1 MKEDLLNLARQ
12 NSANQQ
18 QDTSNGGGSVLLR
31 ARRNVLRAADEK
43 ARAGVLTDKQ
53 IFQQR
58 ANANYQRDQ
67 FNNAP
72 KQLTN
77 PEGQLKTIGET
88 LRQGPINAAARA
100 SSALI
105 GSLATDGS
113 MSNGGAAHWSEDL
126 KEANRKLDTYEAKQA
141 EIAAE
146 YRQVEEALAA
156 GKIDQETYD
165 MTMNVVRSKAAN
177 NTFDPRYDEILKKP
191 VVASSWTNPFSGNE
205 TILETHAKSGYEARK
220 KNQLAVETK
229 EGIVGDR
236 AKGIDNFWATGGK
249 YDNVIGNMYADQT
262 SKRIQKNQEARGETG
277 KVAAV
282 KRWAEV
288 VAENPT
294 VGTQTVA
301 ESFQYLIPYIGTAAL
316 LGDIAGV
323 EAEMIARVKADKGTN
338 YISKEDSL
346 RIKASVA
353 AYAAS
358 AVASKAALQGAFKGN
373 GFGGLVNSTVG
384 KAASKVAGTTA
395 GKAVAGTLGKIP
407 GAGIAATGVKKVSAV
422 GLDAGFEGAQEV
434 LQTGLEEYGAT
445 GKMMT
450 DEQFGQ
456 SFVLG
461 AAAGASFGAVGQVG
475 GGLIQAA
482 SDKIKGTEAYQNLKA
497 TDAES
502 LDSDHAGY
510 NPSRVVNERSKNINN
525 NMSQSEV
532 NAATKE
538 VDDILKNT
546 QNELDTLKRN
556 QSLNVGTD
564 FKTRSTELENK
575 MQGLEAKLE
584 AGTITPAE
592 RAEAQ
597 EVAEQIAGLKTE
609 QEYTDAIKKVESNL
623 KKLEAAHGEISA
635 KLSDVRANK
644 GYADYVPQ
652 TEESTTEQTSNPS
665 TVSPVTVA
673 PESVDSTSDTYAP
686 DKALNSLKAG
696 SVVGSTT
703 EEQAGIREQATKIVN
718 DAIDAKESY
727 ESLQKELQEADKEV
741 AKYEAELAAYK
752 SKPGVSKKEIDGATA
767 RLRFNRLERG
777 KLQKE
782 LNTFN
787 KDVVKKANAA
797 IKANESL
804 EKKLAKDAENLP
816 KFKLETEIVK
826 DERALAKRAP
836 AETSK
841 PVKKKGLFSPKSFR
855 DLPQKKKAKIIQQRM
870 KNRLKKHK
878 ALLKNPKATPL
889 QIENSKY
896 SILAHQRELMANE
909 LGKNVYYGDLHTTE
923 GVNAT
928 ELTMTLGD
936 ITPEFSAFIS
946 KEDLDEIGNTFYVLA
961 KGDVLPESKDKRGVT
976 TKEFKDALDKVND
989 KGDKLRAILENEN
1002 STQKQIK
1009 KATQEFV
1016 DAVDLAN
1023 SLSYDRVKISAEEAK
1038 TTKKEVTKSY
1048 IDLNSIPYEFEDIIT
1063 QDLLDAVDT
1072 TTYYYEQDSVD
1083 TIQKRLESNKEK
1095 LNKSEGVSSEK
1106 TKGKTQKEIAKEKS
1120 DKLKAEKAKANQKK
1134 EDELEVAR
1142 QKTLTKLRN
1151 DRSIIEEEISAE
1163 QARLDSL
1170 TTKSGKAKPGKSAE
1184 VAKVKKD
1191 IKDLIAS
1198 LKPIDLRIKVNQENS
1213 DNYNKVVA
1221 ENTSEATVDEVTEEV
1236 AVPVDDLPK
1245 GEEKA
1250 SNGILRRI
1258 TSILF
1263 SNTLTDEQKVKL
1275 EDIARKLKESIVLE
1289 AAFKSTGIVSK
1300 EIFEGGDGFK
1310 GLRAYDGT
1318 IENAIKD
1325 KNQTKLDKE
1334 LTGLENFKKS
1344 HESKAAAIAEAYEL
1358 YRTSND
1364 KPSKRTKYIVYRVKD
1379 SDNVWAFK
1387 EAGKIESTG
1396 LIAKLRDTG
1405 SILVEGVT
1413 FKLRDAVAEE
1423 SKAITMRYEALKE
1436 LSDMS
1441 ISNLDS
1447 TGVPPK
1453 GGTTPTTPTA
1463 KAITEDEKN
1472 ELGHFIDR
1480 DGSGINN
1487 VKVEKFK
1494 QGDISPDID
1503 KVGDF
1508 SINYELKEKD
1518 DGELGLSL
1526 KPELIAVDKA
1536 YKARTKGNSKAPKS
1550 LQGLFMAYQ
1559 VLTADANKFIGFG
1572 KVSSDS
1578 QEKRLLEGFAG
1589 RANSLTNYGEP
1600 YKATDVVVYHREA
1613 GYNDSVPMA
1622 RARKAELDAAIA
1634 AGATIKVIPSR
1645 YERDGSLPGLSKDIE
1660 YIKSK
1665 GYAESAANGKATG
1678 TNGIFKKVAEDTS
1691 NGQVIP
1697 AVIET
1702 PPVDDTNVVDPIDN
1716 NDVVDP
1722 DVVEDPIT
1730 PPVVVPIQQV
1740 QQAENQPNPND
1751 QFDNILYPNEMLYE
1765 SANEGLYNAVKE
1777 SDYMPLEMIPVIKDV
1792 PEETGKQPVEN
1803 TILKQEDTPLNLQQD
1818 FYSKY
1823 LASKDYDSVAEML
1836 GQTELSKEQKAQ
1848 LNSFVRLH
1856 NKIGK
1861 LLGKAIKKNSQEF
1874 QELKN
1879 NPLYKYI
1886 LKDGAN
1892 VNENLVTAITLGLFQ
1907 YIQSNGRKAYATAEE
1922 VNIIHGIN
1930 KNTTLSFNTSNTL
1943 SRMGIH
1949 RGFLFQ
1955 EIGSGALKALG
1966 FRLNQEADTKMLQQL
1981 ESSIGALAYNVVTQ
1995 PTGLNT
2001 VFNPFFIE
2009 AKSAKD
2015 GLLGISH
2022 REQDTIILNGI
2033 SAFEGKAY
2041 LKEQGILFQE
2051 EVQNAKTTEDLV
2063 NLINNSKDSYYDAR
2077 INLTRPAISRFWN
2090 KDTKETAE
2098 FFNPEILDII
2108 ASSKKT
2114 ETSGVDLLDNL
2125 FKMEKQKVAPLDAPP
2140 DKVTQ
2145 AKVKKSNTAIP
2156 SNTVDALDKSSKH
2169 MWRIEA
2175 TRANTVLKLYD
2186 TNPEALYRIMG
2197 IVPDA
2202 ELQLL
2207 HPSERDMRMGDNAIK
2222 KELMDEQIAWVRAR
2236 RDGDNYAEFYQVPVV
2251 WVNQRVGYE
2260 STLFNAQTNLFARML
2275 SSMDRW
2281 NTTVDT
2287 SEELLNKDGSPT
2299 KHGMLLVAIAES
2311 MEGASKL
2318 MPAFGG
2324 YSPAANTVDKVQP
2337 KDFLPAFVKYLET
2350 PVVTAA
2356 IASTSKLLEGKTMT
2370 ATDYA
2375 NIEAAVKEFKMD
2387 ELGFG
2392 ALVELAAY
2400 TKAKASKD
2408 GIHHTSIGAKSDG
2421 VTNGPMFTQMLLG
2434 VADATIRM
2442 MGGVIPKA
2450 ISDKVTNYLQLK
2462 SQGQIDLYE
2471 RTGEAMRDS
2480 LLSYI
2485 PSDPTMSTLADTKNA
2500 LALIDGDFGNRS
2512 WAKKLLTPFNYGAG
2526 LARLRAAIS
2535 EGVVEKFTETY
2546 YKSYTITDAAEK
2558 AKARDSI
2565 LNTLNQLVYQHNRI
2579 FSYQKITQGNL
2590 DEELNKLVY
2599 INNQEGKIK
2608 NLSPMDST
2616 EETIMKISA
2625 YFKQNKP
2632 ESKFPHDKDD
2642 VAKVEYWNK
2651 YFLRKRDKN
2660 DNPVIIPGV
2669 SLDGSNGSTAIDF
2682 EKDIPIKYTNMI
2694 RNLSDISFG
2703 VASEEA
2709 IKTTEAVYMK
2719 KRDELT
2725 LLSNSAYNNYASL
2738 RSMYIENLGFDKDN
2752 LTVAQKEAVDKDLFN
2767 YRAAVASGMS
2777 NLNIINGNRYQPVAS
2792 GINLEDQVKKTHL
2805 GLNIAFNKLFRS
2817 NNDKSP
2823 TVQYDYGYTFNDVGN
2838 PGVRALALMIQSMDA
2853 TVTVQAMAEF
2863 EGMNFHD
2870 ANMFGLEDFT
2880 KGVQLQN
2887 EKFFEAIIKYDPSRE
2902 FVKAYTRPFFKM
2914 HEMYNDKTTSKD
2926 IRNEIFK
2933 RMNAQAKDTDF
2944 PALAENAY
2952 RNEIEKLELALSD
2965 GIIHQYSGVGGEFT
2979 VTPEM
2984 RTLIKERLKE
2994 VKKARKQELKKF
3006 NDMLSNYLG
3015 EEAATTDVDALY
3027 DTLAIADRNTKNQF
3041 LRDMIAKGDVNINQF
3056 TSYVAK
3062 MMETMGATIAD
3073 KSLVGYL
3080 TELQDTDLSKVKI
3093 KYVQKPLPARRGEE
3107 IGEKDIRFSKIN
3119 NTIYI
3124 NQNSTT
3130 VDTKDILKEVLV
3142 ASLHHNMMAIKNG
3155 SEQFKDLTEQYR
3167 TLKIMANSLNSIID
3181 KALVDT
3187 QITSDEATMLK
3198 DLFGDSDNKGNVEFL
3213 MTTVLYGSEGV
3224 KAALGKIKDFEVSN
3238 ESVLNRIK
3246 KFISNILKGNK
3257 KKDAVLQDDSLLSFL
3272 TGTTSNILEGSKGY
3286 DGLVQKRSSSTIS
3299 KMLADSYKSHTNA
3312 FTRESTDQRANVY
3325 DTRFQHELYKLGFNN
3340 KGKPIDAEKVL
3351 DLMEGTLNALDEQD
3365 KSKSELTTLQA
3376 DYETTLR
3383 PVITTLRQY
3392 LSKGSKVVIVNDFN
3406 DILAMGI
3413 SQKQIEESNLLNGI
3427 SLGAAFA
3434 HDKTVYLISPM
3445 ASSNPN
3451 TRMSI
3456 VLHEMLHVMTTY
3468 ELNKP
3473 NNKHKQNFAKLVAA
3487 LKAEATKQGITDREI
3502 LYALSKPEELISQV
3516 KTRNVVRQFLM
3527 NNEVLRADYF
3537 KYLTATLGDGKSETV
3552 NAMEIFDSIFANLE
3566 KSIQAEVVPLDTTV
3580 LAEPFT
3586 ERTIKLKTG
3595 LNAIGI
3601 VDAKGMIAQDFLEFN
3616 DKAVQLT
3623 VEKYP
3628 VIHENIMKFVTPV
3641 DAKVM
3646 EDYMKGEETFQLVE
3660 AELDSPVTKK
3670 EPSPKTKAV
3679 KRQSKKLADANKQAT
3694 ENTQLDL
3701 FGEIATQATIKKSN
3715 EILFSN
3721 SQAGGH
3727 VGPEQRFS
3735 PRTIYDYLKSDSTQD
3750 NAYLDDIVDEVVN
3763 PLMDNISSELIQG
3776 YDYEKV
3782 WHDAIVQGS
3791 DVYASKAH
3799 DAGFVLDAQQGYV
3812 LEVLEVSLANSID
3825 DVTNT
3830 AVYRQLEKAYK
3841 QAKANVKI
3849 EDFHDGEWL
3858 NATPDEV
3865 LLAETKFNFIFR
3877 PGNTGG
3883 KSDYLTNFAAMTLV
3897 SKELQDILSF
3907 SVDRVTTDKPMNE
3920 RVTDMFGKVVEYF
3933 EGQSAN
3939 IYGTDN
3945 INNKVQDLSK
3955 QLAKVYYKNQD
3966 IAQQNDRGAFGKVDD
3981 VVSNLSQKVLDGLK
3995 SAAISVSHVPG
4006 LRETSGAKIVNKLL
4020 TEQYEDFDKFV
4031 NHMADNFRVNKPL
4044 GEVGEVFNE
4053 LVGTL
4058 DNAEHAQAKD
4068 IFYGG
4073 KMIEQER
4080 GGIIEDIGKAI
4091 IEAFAKD
4098 NQKLSPK
4105 VQKAVTNVLLRTD
4118 LQSLL
4123 KTMAFKDVM
4132 NLVKDSTALNA
4143 EIVKEEL
4150 ELAKVFHG
4158 KEYLA
4163 RTKSL
4168 ANYMVYRRATDNM
4181 LAKNAYAI
4189 VERVGLGGVE
4199 RDINYTPETLARVD
4213 RLASLYALRMSDNK
4227 AKTRVTELFD
4237 SEVANNKSKN
4247 TGLEYAMLSHKDFA
4261 EESVG
4266 LFEENPY
4273 SIAKGFLPNITNP
4286 IKGFAIVDE
4295 SEVATYRSMGYVEA
4309 TGIRSS
4315 ELQGVRGNKVLMT
4328 VSNNGMQRYVSGAL
4342 SIEDTVKAGTNIVK
4356 KGDHDLDRMVSEA
4369 KAELVKAQGPNYRA
4383 DPNAAFLIPSYGKD
4397 GSIISFSYEMNNVG
4411 LDTHLER
4418 NNNFGTLLSQMKG
4431 ANLNKK
4437 AYPSHN
4443 KKVADYLVDSFN
4455 QASTI
4460 DKRKYVEVGPNAT
4473 TKKGRE
4479 LWHSMPKEM
4488 QLYIIEKQGVSS
4500 INVRNDEMN
4509 LLFGYRKVSLG
4520 SIFDKTTFE
4529 RNMAEQLYA
4538 VMFQALFGSKAQLRS
4553 NQINAMWMELIKT
4566 LKDFIVIRNLK
4577 VLIVN
4582 VLSNVSLTM
4591 VNDADPK
4598 NMIKDIKDAA
4608 TYSIKYQ
4615 KDKQRLNTV
4624 KHQLKI
4630 GLGSPE
4636 MVSEFAELKDAIARN
4651 PLADFIEAGMMPL
4664 IVNDISFKKD
4674 EVEFSTGFSTLKDNT
4689 VGKLPKFMQT
4699 GLDYAL
4705 VAPGTPHYK
4714 FLANATQQSDF
4725 VFKYALYKQ
4734 EMRKGNTSE
4743 AALKLARQV
4752 FIEYD
4757 VPTSKGMT
4765 FINDNGIFM
4774 FTKFTLRIMRV
4785 LVHFIKTRANKLL
4798 IENAAMSMLFNNPSL
4813 LSLNFISQMWGGRN
4827 PLNMPLDDVLTMY
4840 DNAFP
4845 VQMIKAAIK

>member
-105 GSLATDGS
+105 GSLATDS
-113 MSNGGAAHWSEDL
+113 SFSNGGAAHWSEDL

-191 VVASSWTNPFSGNE
+191 VVASSWTNPFSGKE

-316 LGDIAGV
+316 LGDVAGV

-358 AVASKAALQGAFKGN
+358 AVASKAALQGAVMNKGV
-373 GFGGLVNSTVG
+373 GGIVTKSLGN
-384 KAASKVAGTTA
+384 AASKVAGTTA

-407 GAGIAATGVKKVSAV
+407 GAGIVGAGVKKGGAI
-422 GLDAGFEGAQEV
+422 GLDAGFEGSQEV

-445 GKMMT
+445 GKMLT

-510 NPSRVVNERSKNINN
+510 NPSRVVNERSKAINN
-525 NMSQSEV
+525 NMSQ
-532 NAATKE
+532 AE
-538 VDDILKNT
+538 VDATTREVESILTNT
-546 QNELDTLKRN
+546 QNELDSLKRN
-556 QSLNVGTD
+556 QALNADSD

-575 MQGLEAKLE
+575 MQALEAKLE

-592 RAEAQ
+592 RLEAQ
-597 EVAEQIAGLKTE
+597 EVAEQIAGLKDAKGYE
-609 QEYTDAIKKVESNL
+609 EAIKKVESNL

-652 TEESTTEQTSNPS
+652 SEESTTEQTSNPS

-703 EEQAGIREQATKIVN
+703 EEQAGIRKQATQIVN

-752 SKPGVSKKEIDGATA
+752 NKPGVSKKEIDGATA

-777 KLQKE
+777 KIQKE
-782 LNTFN
+782 LNKFN

-804 EKKLAKDAENLP
+804 EKKLTKDAANMPLFNLEVQIAKDKKALKASIANEPVASGKSSTSNTNKAAKA
-816 KFKLETEIVK
+816 KFQKVLDNPDTTIEELYAARKEYKNSLDDT
-826 DERALAKRAP
+826 DSP
-836 AETSK
+836 SSK
-841 PVKKKGLFSPKSFR
+841 GVTQKELDSKKKELDAAR
-855 DLPQKKKAKIIQQRM
+855 D
-870 KNRLKKHK
+870 
-878 ALLKNPKATPL
+878 NPNTS
-889 QIENSKY
+889 IE
-896 SILAHQRELMANE
+896 
-909 LGKNVYYGDLHTTE
+909 D
-923 GVNAT
+923 
-928 ELTMTLGD
+928 
-936 ITPEFSAFIS
+936 FF
-946 KEDLDEIGNTFYVLA
+946 
-961 KGDVLPESKDKRGVT
+961 
-976 TKEFKDALDKVND
+976 
-989 KGDKLRAILENEN
+989 KLRAEYKKMQEAPLEKEE
-1002 STQKQIK
+1002 TTKDVR
-1009 KATQEFV
+1009 TR
-1016 DAVDLAN
+1016 LAN
-1023 SLSYDRVKISAEEAK
+1023 NEKKLSELKGE
-1038 TTKKEVTKSY
+1038 
-1048 IDLNSIPYEFEDIIT
+1048 
-1063 QDLLDAVDT
+1063 
-1072 TTYYYEQDSVD
+1072 
-1083 TIQKRLESNKEK
+1083 
-1095 LNKSEGVSSEK
+1095 SSEK

-1120 DKLKAEKAKANQKK
+1120 DKLKAEKDKAKQKK
-1134 EDELEVAR
+1134 EDALEVER

-1170 TTKSGKAKPGKSAE
+1170 TTKAGKAKPGKSAE
-1184 VAKVKKD
+1184 VAKTKQV

-1221 ENTSEATVDEVTEEV
+1221 ENASTPTVDEVVEEA
-1236 AVPVDDLPK
+1236 AVPVDELPK
-1245 GEEKA
+1245 NEEKA

-1275 EDIARKLKESIVLE
+1275 EDIARRLKESIVLE

-1436 LSDMS
+1436 LSEMS
-1441 ISNLDS
+1441 ISNLS
-1447 TGVPPK
+1447 SSNNNS
-1453 GGTTPTTPTA
+1453 TTPTGQAPTGTPKA

-1518 DGELGLSL
+1518 DGEMGLSL
-1526 KPELIAVDKA
+1526 KPELIAIDKA

-1702 PPVDDTNVVDPIDN
+1702 PPVDTTPADTTNVVDPIDDN
-1716 NDVVDP
+1716 VVDP
-1722 DVVEDPIT
+1722 NEGDGKAPT

-1930 KNTTLSFNTSNTL
+1930 KNTTLSFNASNTL

-2051 EVQNAKTTEDLV
+2051 EVQNAKTTEDLI

-2175 TRANTVLKLYD
+2175 TRANAVLKLYD

-2222 KELMDEQIAWVRAR
+2222 KELMDEQIAWIRAR

-2311 MEGASKL
+2311 MEGASKVI
-2318 MPAFGG
+2318 PAFEG

-2370 ATDYA
+2370 EADYA

-2471 RTGEAMRDS
+2471 RTGEAMRAS

-2558 AKARDSI
+2558 AKARESI

-2579 FSYQKITQGNL
+2579 FSYQKITKGNL

-2599 INNQEGKIK
+2599 INNQEGKIS
-2608 NLSPMDST
+2608 NLSPMEST

-2632 ESKFPHDKDD
+2632 QSKFPHTGDD
-2642 VAKVEYWNK
+2642 VAKIEYWNK

-2660 DNPVIIPGV
+2660 DNPIIIPGV

-2682 EKDIPIKYTNMI
+2682 EEDIPIKYTNMI

-2725 LLSNSAYNNYASL
+2725 LLSNSAYQNYALL
-2738 RSMYIENLGFDKDN
+2738 RSMYIENLGFDEQN

-2902 FVKAYTRPFFKM
+2902 FVKAFTRPFFKM

-2965 GIIHQYSGVGGEFT
+2965 GIIHQYSGVGGEFA

-3062 MMETMGATIAD
+3062 MMESMGATIGD
-3073 KSLVGYL
+3073 KSLLGYL

-3107 IGEKDIRFSKIN
+3107 IGEKDIRFSKLT

-3155 SEQFKDLTEQYR
+3155 SEQFKDLTEEYR
-3167 TLKIMANSLNSIID
+3167 TLKIMANSLKSIIE
-3181 KALVDT
+3181 KALIEK
-3187 QITSDEATMLK
+3187 QITPEEAASLTE
-3198 DLFGDSDNKGNVEFL
+3198 LFEDSDNKGNVEFL
-3213 MTTVLYGSEGV
+3213 MTTVLYGSDKT
-3224 KAALGKIKDFEVSN
+3224 KAALGKIKDFEVSS

-3257 KKDAVLQDDSLLSFL
+3257 KKGAVLQDDSLLSFL

-3299 KMLADSYKSHTNA
+3299 KMLADSYKSHTSS

-3383 PVITTLRQY
+3383 PVIATLRQY

-3413 SQKQIEESNLLNGI
+3413 SQEQIEKSNLLNGI

-3456 VLHEMLHVMTTY
+3456 VLHEMLHVMTSY

-3566 KSIQAEVVPLDTTV
+3566 KSIEAEVVPLDTTV
-3580 LAEPFT
+3580 MAEPFT

-3694 ENTQLDL
+3694 EDAQLDL

-3849 EDFHDGEWL
+3849 EDFHDGDWL

-3955 QLAKVYYKNQD
+3955 QLAKIYYKNQD

-4006 LRETSGAKIVNKLL
+4006 LRETSGAKVVNKLL

-4058 DNAEHAQAKD
+4058 DNPEHAQAKD

-4123 KTMAFKDVM
+4123 KTMSFNDVM

-4295 SEVATYRSMGYVEA
+4295 TEVATYRSMGYVEA

-4369 KAELVKAQGPNYRA
+4369 KAELVKAQGPNYRP
-4383 DPNAAFLIPSYGKD
+4383 DPNAAFLIPSYDKD
-4397 GSIISFSYEMNNVG
+4397 GRIISFSYEMNNVG

-4460 DKRKYVEVGPNAT
+4460 DKRKFVEVGPNAT

-4520 SIFDKTTFE
+4520 SIFDKSTYE
-4529 RNMAEQLYA
+4529 RNLAEQLYA
-4538 VMFQALFGSKAQLRS
+4538 AMFQALFGSKAQLRS

-4577 VLIVN
+4577 VLIAN

-4598 NMIKDIKDAA
+4598 NMVKDIKDAA

-4636 MVSEFAELKDAIARN
+4636 LVSEFAELKDAIARN

-4734 EMRKGNTSE
+4734 EMRRGSTSE
-4743 AALKLARQV
+4743 AALRLARQV

-4798 IENAAMSMLFNNPSL
+4798 IENAAMAMLFNNPSL

-4845 VQMIKAAIK
+4845 VQMIKSVIK

>member
-31 ARRNVLRAADEK
+31 ARRNVIRAAEEK

-72 KQLTN
+72 KPLTN
-77 PEGQLKTIGET
+77 PEGQLKTVGET

-113 MSNGGAAHWSEDL
+113 MSNGGAAHWSEEL
-126 KEANRKLDTYEAKQA
+126 KEANRQLDSYEAKQA

-146 YRQVEEALAA
+146 YREAEAALAA
-156 GKIDQETYD
+156 GTIDQETYD
-165 MTMNVVRSKAAN
+165 MTMNVVRSKSAN

-191 VVASSWTNPFSGNE
+191 VVRASWTNPFSGNE

-220 KNQLAVETK
+220 KNQLAMETK

-236 AKGIDNFWATGGK
+236 AKGIDNFWNTGGK
-249 YDNVIGNMYADQT
+249 YDNVIGNMYAEQS

-277 KVAAV
+277 KLAAV

-288 VAENPT
+288 VGENPT
-294 VGTQTVA
+294 VASQTVA
-301 ESFQYLIPYIGTAAL
+301 ESFQYLIPYVGTAAL
-316 LGDIAGV
+316 LGDVAGV
-323 EAEMIARVKADKGTN
+323 EAEMIARVKAEKGTN

-358 AVASKAALQGAFKGN
+358 AVASKAALQGAVVNRGVGGMVTKSLGN
-373 GFGGLVNSTVG
+373 
-384 KAASKVAGTTA
+384 AAAKVAGTTA

-407 GAGIAATGVKKVSAV
+407 GAGIAAAGVKKGGAI
-422 GLDAGFEGAQEV
+422 GLDAGFEGSQEV
-434 LQTGLEEYGAT
+434 LQTALEEYGAT
-445 GKMMT
+445 GKMLT

-510 NPSRVVNERSKNINN
+510 NPSRVVNERSKAINS
-525 NMSQSEV
+525 NMSK
-532 NAATKE
+532 AE
-538 VDDILKNT
+538 VDSVTREVDSILTNT
-546 QNELDTLKRN
+546 QNELDSLKRN
-556 QSLNVGTD
+556 QALNAGSD
-564 FKTRSTELENK
+564 FKTRSAELEGK
-575 MQGLEAKLE
+575 LQGLEAKLE

-592 RAEAQ
+592 RMEAQ
-597 EVAEQIAGLKTE
+597 EVAEQIAGLKDAKGYE
-609 QEYTDAIKKVESNL
+609 EAIKKVESNL
-623 KKLEAAHGEISA
+623 RKLEASHGEISA

-644 GYADYVPQ
+644 GYGDYVAEVEQTPQ
-652 TEESTTEQTSNPS
+652 EQESNSEFLKDLKLTPESLDVASPTYAPDAGIRSLTSRSSDKLTDGENQVLKTQSKNIVEESTTARKAFEKITDKIKRVQGDVKTTEQQVADIEAKLASTTNPEERAKLTADLANAKS
-665 TVSPVTVA
+665 RLDYFKDERDGLYTEKSQYNPKIVSLNNKA
-673 PESVDSTSDTYAP
+673 IKADA
-686 DKALNSLKAG
+686 ALN
-696 SVVGSTT
+696 
-703 EEQAGIREQATKIVN
+703 RKIDKQNN
-718 DAIDAKESY
+718 DRAKETKTLEGQIKKDKRTLSNFTTK
-727 ESLQKELQEADKEV
+727 EASLKELQTERAEIAEALRKAKV
-741 AKYEAELAAYK
+741 ALVSSGYK
-752 SKPGVSKKEIDGATA
+752 DP
-767 RLRFNRLERG
+767 
-777 KLQKE
+777 
-782 LNTFN
+782 
-787 KDVVKKANAA
+787 
-797 IKANESL
+797 KANEKVQYLMDSL
-804 EKKLAKDAENLP
+804 AAVDKNINQVKSQPSGKKVQERLTKNEKRYKEITTRETNSANKEKARKAKAKKEAETKEANEKLAKINALEKEKARLIKLREREERDLKERKNKAERKVPRDNIKELD
-816 KFKLETEIVK
+816 KLIK
-826 DERALAKRAP
+826 DVDSKLAALGDKKAVEAKADKPTAP
-836 AETSK
+836 AET
-841 PVKKKGLFSPKSFR
+841 
-855 DLPQKKKAKIIQQRM
+855 
-870 KNRLKKHK
+870 
-878 ALLKNPKATPL
+878 
-889 QIENSKY
+889 
-896 SILAHQRELMANE
+896 
-909 LGKNVYYGDLHTTE
+909 
-923 GVNAT
+923 
-928 ELTMTLGD
+928 
-936 ITPEFSAFIS
+936 
-946 KEDLDEIGNTFYVLA
+946 
-961 KGDVLPESKDKRGVT
+961 
-976 TKEFKDALDKVND
+976 
-989 KGDKLRAILENEN
+989 
-1002 STQKQIK
+1002 
-1009 KATQEFV
+1009 
-1016 DAVDLAN
+1016 
-1023 SLSYDRVKISAEEAK
+1023 
-1038 TTKKEVTKSY
+1038 
-1048 IDLNSIPYEFEDIIT
+1048 
-1063 QDLLDAVDT
+1063 
-1072 TTYYYEQDSVD
+1072 
-1083 TIQKRLESNKEK
+1083 
-1095 LNKSEGVSSEK
+1095 
-1106 TKGKTQKEIAKEKS
+1106 
-1120 DKLKAEKAKANQKK
+1120 
-1134 EDELEVAR
+1134 
-1142 QKTLTKLRN
+1142 
-1151 DRSIIEEEISAE
+1151 
-1163 QARLDSL
+1163 LDS
-1170 TTKSGKAKPGKSAE
+1170 TDTEQVVDVP
-1184 VAKVKKD
+1184 KD
-1191 IKDLIAS
+1191 
-1198 LKPIDLRIKVNQENS
+1198 
-1213 DNYNKVVA
+1213 
-1221 ENTSEATVDEVTEEV
+1221 
-1236 AVPVDDLPK
+1236 
-1245 GEEKA
+1245 EEKA

-1275 EDIARKLKESIVLE
+1275 EDIARRLKESIVLE

-1325 KNQTKLDKE
+1325 KNQAKLEKE

-1358 YRTSND
+1358 YRTSSD

-1379 SDNVWAFK
+1379 SDNVWAYK
-1387 EAGKIESTG
+1387 EAGKIQSTG

-1441 ISNLDS
+1441 ISNLS
-1447 TGVPPK
+1447 SSS
-1453 GGTTPTTPTA
+1453 TTPTGQAPTGTPKA
-1463 KAITEDEKN
+1463 KAITEAEKN

-1503 KVGDF
+1503 KAGDF

-1518 DGELGLSL
+1518 DGEMGLSL
-1526 KPELIAVDKA
+1526 KPELIVIDRA

-1578 QEKRLLEGFAG
+1578 QEKRLLEGFTG

-1645 YERDGSLPGLSKDIE
+1645 YERDSALPGLSKDIE

-1665 GYAESAANGKATG
+1665 GYAESEANGKATG

-1702 PPVDDTNVVDPIDN
+1702 PPADTTPAATTSVVDPNQGDGKT
-1716 NDVVDP
+1716 P
-1722 DVVEDPIT
+1722 T
-1730 PPVVVPIQQV
+1730 PPAVTPTQQV

-1751 QFDNILYPNEMLYE
+1751 QYDNILYPNEMLYE
-1765 SANEGLYNAVKE
+1765 SPNEGLYNAVKE
-1777 SDYMPLEMIPVIKDV
+1777 TDYMPLEMIPVYKDV
-1792 PEETGKQPVEN
+1792 PDETGKQPVEN

-2022 REQDTIILNGI
+2022 REQDTIILNGM
-2033 SAFEGKAY
+2033 SAFEGKNY

-2051 EVQNAKTTEDLV
+2051 EVQNAKTTEDLI
-2063 NLINNSKDSYYDAR
+2063 NLVENSKDSYYDAR

-2090 KDTKETAE
+2090 KDTKESTE

-2156 SNTVDALDKSSKH
+2156 SNTVEALDKSSKH

-2175 TRANTVLKLYD
+2175 TRANAVLKLYD

-2222 KELMDEQIAWVRAR
+2222 KELMDEQIAWIRAR

-2281 NTTVDT
+2281 ATTVDT
-2287 SEELLNKDGSPT
+2287 SEAILNADGSPT

-2311 MEGASKL
+2311 MEGASKVI
-2318 MPAFGG
+2318 PAFEG

-2370 ATDYA
+2370 EADYA

-2392 ALVELAAY
+2392 ALVELSAY

-2471 RTGEAMRDS
+2471 RTGEAMRES

-2546 YKSYTITDAAEK
+2546 YKSYRITDAAEK
-2558 AKARDSI
+2558 AKAQESI

-2599 INNQEGKIK
+2599 INNQEGKIS

-2616 EETIMKISA
+2616 EETIMKLSA
-2625 YFKQNKP
+2625 YFKENKP
-2632 ESKFPHDKDD
+2632 QSKFPHTGSD

-2660 DNPVIIPGV
+2660 DRPIIIPGV
-2669 SLDGSNGSTAIDF
+2669 SFDGSNGSTAINF
-2682 EKDIPIKYTNMI
+2682 EEDIPIKYTNMI

-2709 IKTTEAVYMK
+2709 IRTTEALYMK

-2725 LLSNSAYNNYASL
+2725 VLSNSAYQNYASL
-2738 RSMYIENLGFDKDN
+2738 RSMYIENLGFDEQN

-2777 NLNIINGNRYQPVAS
+2777 NLNIVNGNRYQPVAS

-2902 FVKAYTRPFFKM
+2902 FVKAYTRPYFKM
-2914 HEMYNDKTTSKD
+2914 HQMYNDKTTSREV
-2926 IRNEIFK
+2926 RNEIFK
-2933 RMNAQAKDTDF
+2933 KMAEQANSEVF
-2944 PALAENAY
+2944 ASLAENAY

-2965 GIIHQYSGVGGEFT
+2965 GIIHQYSGVGGQYT

-3006 NDMLSNYLG
+3006 NEMLSNYTG
-3015 EEAATTDVDALY
+3015 EEAAIIDVDALY
-3027 DTLAIADRNTKNQF
+3027 GTLAIADANTQNQF
-3041 LRDMIAKGDVNINQF
+3041 LRDMISRGDVNINQF
-3056 TSYVAK
+3056 SSYVAK
-3062 MMETMGATIAD
+3062 VMENMGATVKD
-3073 KSLVGYL
+3073 KSLLDYI
-3080 TELQDTDLSKVKI
+3080 TKLQDTDLSKVKI

-3107 IGEKDIRFSKIN
+3107 IGEKDIRFSKLT

-3124 NQNSTT
+3124 NQKSATVNTT
-3130 VDTKDILKEVLV
+3130 DILKEILV
-3142 ASLHHNMMAIKNG
+3142 ASLHQNMMAIKNG
-3155 SEQFKDLTEQYR
+3155 SEQFKDLTEEYR
-3167 TLKIMANSLNSIID
+3167 TLKIMANSLKPIIE
-3181 KALVDT
+3181 KALTDN
-3187 QITSDEATMLK
+3187 QITSEEAANLTE
-3198 DLFGDSDNKGNVEFL
+3198 LFEDSDNKGNVEFL
-3213 MTTVLYGSEGV
+3213 MTTVLYGSDKT
-3224 KAALGKIKDFEVSN
+3224 KAALNKIRDFEVSN

-3257 KKDAVLQDDSLLSFL
+3257 KKDAVMQNDSLLNFL
-3272 TGTTSNILEGSKGY
+3272 TGTTNNILEGSKGY

-3299 KMLADSYKSHTNA
+3299 KMLADSYKSHKSS

-3351 DLMEGTLNALDEQD
+3351 DLMENTLNALDEQD

-3383 PVITTLRQY
+3383 PVIATLRQY
-3392 LSKGSKVVIVNDFN
+3392 LSKGSKVVIVNDYN

-3413 SQKQIEESNLLNGI
+3413 SQEQIEESNLLNGI
-3427 SLGAAFA
+3427 SLGSAFA

-3456 VLHEMLHVMTTY
+3456 VLHEMLHVMTSY

-3502 LYALSKPEELISQV
+3502 IYALSKPEELISQV

-3566 KSIQAEVVPLDTTV
+3566 KSIQAEVIPLDTTE
-3580 LAEPFT
+3580 LGKPFT
-3586 ERTIKLKTG
+3586 DRTIKLKTG

-3601 VDAKGMIAQDFLEFN
+3601 VDAKGMIAQDFLDFN

-3628 VIHENIMKFVTPV
+3628 MIHENIMKFVTPV

-3679 KRQSKKLADANKQAT
+3679 KRQSKKLADANKQAA
-3694 ENTQLDL
+3694 ESTQLDL

-3763 PLMDNISSELIQG
+3763 PLMDNISSDLIQG

-3841 QAKANVKI
+3841 QAKANVKM

-3939 IYGTDN
+3939 IYGNDN

-3955 QLAKVYYKNQD
+3955 QLAKIYYKNQD

-4031 NHMADNFRVNKPL
+4031 NHMADNLRVNKPL

-4053 LVGTL
+4053 IVGTL

-4098 NQKLSPK
+4098 NQKLSAK

-4227 AKTRVTELFD
+4227 AKTRVTELYD

-4247 TGLEYAMLSHKDFA
+4247 TGLEYVMLSHKDFA

-4286 IKGFAIVDE
+4286 IKGFAVVDE

-4342 SIEDTVKAGTNIVK
+4342 SIQDTVKSGTNIVK
-4356 KGDHDLDRMVSEA
+4356 KGDQDLNRMVEAA
-4369 KAELVKAQGPNYRA
+4369 KAELVRAQDPNYKP
-4383 DPNAAFLIPSYGKD
+4383 DPNAAFLIPSYDKD
-4397 GSIISFSYEMNNVG
+4397 GRIISFSYEMNNVG

-4455 QASTI
+4455 KASTI

-4520 SIFDKTTFE
+4520 SIFDKATFE
-4529 RNMAEQLYA
+4529 RNLAEQLYA
-4538 VMFQALFGSKAQLRS
+4538 GIFQALFGDKAQLRS

-4577 VLIVN
+4577 VLIAN
-4582 VLSNVSLTM
+4582 VLSNVSLTL

-4598 NMIKDIKDAA
+4598 NMVKDIKDAA

-4636 MVSEFAELKDAIARN
+4636 LVSEFAELKDAIARN
-4651 PLADFIEAGMMPL
+4651 PLSDFIEAGMMPL

-4734 EMRKGNTSE
+4734 EMRKGSSSE
-4743 AALKLARQV
+4743 AALRLARQV

-4757 VPTSKGMT
+4757 IPTSKGMT
-4765 FINDNGIFM
+4765 FVNDNGIFM

-4798 IENAAMSMLFNNPSL
+4798 IENAAMAMLFNNPSL
-4813 LSLNFISQMWGGRN
+4813 LSLNFISQLWGGRN
-4827 PLNMPLDDVLTMY
+4827 PLSLPLNDVLTMY

-4845 VQMIKAAIK
+4845 VQMVKSVIK